1 MAMPNPPMPNW
12 MQAPSGMRSAMRS
25 AILLSSSLGV
35 ESGITQS
42 SSVLSMAQV
51 TSSMFIMLSLP

>member
-1 MAMPNPPMPNW
+1 MPNW